1 MQKTD
6 NVRPII
12 IKRKKVYSDGGHHG
26 GAWKVAYADFVTAM
40 MAFFLMLWLIGA
52 ADDDQRQGIAD
63 YFAPTFSFQSRS
75 SGGDGV
81 LGGDAISDSSS
92 LTISSASRAEVEG
105 EAALLE
111 ELAETFQAMSG
122 QSALQEQALQHVNIR
137 LTDEGLVVEIFDLP
151 DSQLFDARSAR
162 PNPIL
167 LVVLDLLA
175 DVFGMVTNP
184 VAITAHSAAFP
195 SVVLENPVWELT
207 LDRAQAVRAALTES
221 GFAPA
226 RMHRVTGHADRSL
239 ALATNPMDPR
249 NNRLELILLRTM
261 RR

>member
-12 IKRKKVYSDGGHHG
+12 IKRKKVIAGGRHHG

-40 MAFFLMLWLIGA
+40 MAFFLMLWLLGA
-52 ADDDQRQGIAD
+52 ADADQRQGIAD

-81 LGGDAISDSSS
+81 MGGSAISEDASLADS
-92 LTISSASRAEVEG
+92 IASRAQLESEQT
-105 EAALLE
+105 LLE
-111 ELAETFQAMSG
+111 ELAESFQAISG
-122 QSALQEQALQHVNIR
+122 QSPLQEQALQHVNIL
-137 LTDEGLVVEIFDLP
+137 LTDEGLVVEVFDLP
-151 DSQLFDARSAR
+151 DSQLFDPRSAR
-162 PNPIL
+162 PNPVL
-167 LVVLDLLA
+167 LVVLDMLS
-175 DVFGMVTNP
+175 DVFSMVTNP
-184 VAITAHSAAFP
+184 VAINAHSAAFP

-207 LDRAQAVRAALTES
+207 LDRAQSVRAALTES
-221 GFAPA
+221 GFSPA

-239 ALATNPMDPR
+239 ALATNPMDLR
-249 NNRLELILLRTM
+249 NNRLEITLLRTM